1 MIVRII
7 IILLCLVFF
16 INGCNSLVSQF
27 FGTHKL
33 RAFDMSEVED
43 KGIGDADFVDI
54 SGAKF
59 DPVFVYQEAEEP
71 GSPPIIL
78 YPVFSENGAAKQPV
92 LFAWTADFFD
102 PCVEADSC
110 ITAGTRNLKGVVR
123 PIPDANLGALDQL
136 REKGYTWEE
145 PITIINEN
153 EVPVAW
159 YWNALM
165 MLGAAIVALGMEA
178 IYNRKKA

>member
-33 RAFDMSEVED
+33 RSFEVSDVAE
-43 KGIGDADFVDI
+43 KGIGDADYVEI
-54 SGAKF
+54 SGARF
-59 DPVFVYQEAEEP
+59 EPVFVHQEASEP
-71 GSPPIIL
+71 GSPPIIV
-78 YPVFSENGAAKQPV
+78 YPVFAEGEGKKQAV
-92 LFAWTADFFD
+92 LLAWTADFFD
-102 PCVEADSC
+102 PCVAADSC
-110 ITAGTRNLKGVVR
+110 ISAGVRTLKGVVR
-123 PIPDANLGALDQL
+123 PIPDDNLAALDSL
-136 REKGYTWEE
+136 REKGYSWVEN
-145 PITIINEN
+145 PIVINQDED
-153 EVPVAW
+153 PIDW

-165 MLGAAIVALGMEA
+165 MLGAALVAIGMEA

>member
-33 RAFDMSEVED
+33 RSFEMSAVARE
-43 KGIGDADFVDI
+43 GIGDADYVEIKGARFEPEFVH
-54 SGAKF
+54 
-59 DPVFVYQEAEEP
+59 QEATEP

-78 YPVFSENGAAKQPV
+78 YPVFADDEQSRHAV
-92 LFAWTADFFD
+92 LLAWTADFFD
-102 PCVEADSC
+102 PCVAADTC
-110 ITAGTRNLKGVVR
+110 ISAGVRTIKGVVR
-123 PIPDANLGALDQL
+123 PIPEDNLAALDRL
-136 REKGYTWEE
+136 RERGYTWADK
-145 PITIINEN
+145 PIVINHN
-153 EVPVAW
+153 EAPVDW

-165 MLGAAIVALGMEA
+165 MLGAAVVAIGMEA